1 LLTLGCKVSMHSL
14 HVSHQLGEHKPTRS
28 YSNVVCPFV
37 SKSMI
42 QSEPR
47 NLNLILA
54 VCLNFEETSGTGLQN
69 YPKPL
74 NQVKVIQIMQVA
86 KSFGIK
92 AALDCGECD
101 MGVSMNG
108 NVAESFIQVEN
119 GIQFSA
125 INALFARG
133 TRSVEHH

>member
-1 LLTLGCKVSMHSL
+1 MS
-14 HVSHQLGEHKPTRS
+14 GEHKPTRS

-42 QSEPR
+42 QSERR
-47 NLNLILA
+47 NLSVILA
-54 VCLNFEETSGTGLQN
+54 ECLNFEETSVTGSQN

-74 NQVKVIQIMQVA
+74 NQVTVIQIMQVA
-86 KSFGIK
+86 TSFGIK
-92 AALDCGECD
+92 ATLDCGECD

-108 NVAESFIQVEN
+108 SVTESFIQIEN

-125 INALFARG
+125 MNALFARG